1 VYLSECF
8 WIRAPEV
15 AKHSTK
21 FKQGLTRSS
30 LLILIIIIII
40 KMTEKHKLISGDDE
54 GEFECKTSTFL
65 NQVNASVS
73 PIDNRNINH
82 SVTRLT

>member
-1 VYLSECF
+1 
-8 WIRAPEV
+8 
-15 AKHSTK
+15 
-21 FKQGLTRSS
+21 
-30 LLILIIIIII
+30 
-40 KMTEKHKLISGDDE
+40 MTEKHKLISGDDE